1 MKPPPLKW
9 GPLSDTCSPPP
20 RPFRGRKL
28 SSLSLSFEPLPLILH
43 SEINRWYSL
52 LTRAL
57 LLYFFMVNWYHP
69 SLIIQKDCIVPG
81 LFCLLSFKPRP
92 LPNGARNK
100 IPPGGGVGLVEDL
113 RNWWGE
119 NLKKRDVRKVTRL
132 TPICY
137 SEDKVL
143 GFATYGHTVDEN
155 ANQQSDDNKDEKK
168 EDDPFVSP
176 PDDVFK
182 SLERRREP

>member
-1 MKPPPLKW
+1 
-9 GPLSDTCSPPP
+9 
-20 RPFRGRKL
+20 
-28 SSLSLSFEPLPLILH
+28 
-43 SEINRWYSL
+43 
-52 LTRAL
+52 
-57 LLYFFMVNWYHP
+57 MVNWYHP

-100 IPPGGGVGLVEDL
+100 IPPGGGGVGLVEDL